1 MTKKLTLWIG
11 AVLLLGTFVVA
22 ACAGPGIK
30 PGTKLTCPKCGSEIV
45 VPGAG
50 AP

>member
-1 MTKKLTLWIG
+1 MTKKLTMWI
-11 AVLLLGTFVVA
+11 AALLLGTFVLA
-22 ACAGPGIK
+22 SCATQGVK
-30 PGTKLTCPKCGSEIV
+30 PGTKLTCPKCGAEIV

>member
-1 MTKKLTLWIG
+1 MTKKLTMWI
-11 AVLLLGTFVVA
+11 AALVLGTFVLA
-22 ACAGPGIK
+22 SCATQQGIK
-30 PGTKLTCPKCGSEIV
+30 PGTKLTCPKCGAEIV